1 MAKISL
7 AALPAMQAQR
17 LGPDRWALRHGDDI
31 TSWGEL
37 EQRSTRRAWALKAQG
52 VTDGDLVTL
61 SLINSNAFY
70 EFLFAIWKLGA
81 TPHIVSWRLP
91 QHELSGI
98 LELAR
103 PKLLIAS
110 NPEFASAFGSKRAE
124 FGRDDLRSDPLPDA
138 VSNPWKAMSSGGSTG
153 RPKIILAPQPNLF
166 DPEEPRLRL
175 PQDGVVLNPGPLY
188 HNAPMYLTMM
198 GMLRGNS
205 IVSMAKFDPEEA
217 LRLIARHRVSWVNFV
232 PTMMNRI
239 SRLPQA
245 VREKYD
251 VSSLETVWH
260 MAAPMPAT
268 LKEEWINWLGPDCI
282 WEFYGSTE
290 SIGNTTI
297 SGTEWLAHKGSV
309 GLPNNCRI
317 KVLNEAGDELPAGE
331 IGEIFFLPNTGPGST
346 YRYLGAEN
354 NKGPDGY
361 ESVGD
366 FGWKD
371 AEGYLY
377 IADRRTD
384 MFVSGG
390 ANIFPAEVENAL
402 MEHPGVEAAVVIG
415 LPDEEMGALV
425 HAIIKRSPNYVGLSE
440 MQLKDH
446 IRTRLAL
453 YKNPRSYEFVTED
466 LRDDAGKVR
475 RSAIRSARLSR
486 T

>member
-17 LGPDRWALRHGDDI
+17 LGPDRWALRHGDDVL
-31 TSWGEL
+31 SWGEL
-37 EQRSTRRAWALKAQG
+37 DRRSTQRAWAMKAHG
-52 VTDGDLVTL
+52 VTPSDLVTL
-61 SLINSNAFY
+61 SLTNSNAFY
-70 EFLFAIWKLGA
+70 EWLFAIWKAGA
-81 TPHIVSWRLP
+81 TPHVVSWRLP
-91 QHELSGI
+91 KHELSAI

-110 NPEFASAFGSKRAE
+110 NPEFESAFAAKPVT
-124 FGRDDLRSDPLPDA
+124 FGLDERLNDPLPEA
-138 VSNPWKAMSSGGSTG
+138 ISNPWKAMSSGGSTG

-175 PQDGVVLNPGPLY
+175 PQDGVILNPGPLY
-188 HNAPMYLTMM
+188 HNAPVYLTVM
-198 GMLRGNS
+198 GMLRGSS
-205 IVSMAKFDPEEA
+205 IVGMTKFEPEEA
-217 LRLIARHRVSWVNFV
+217 LRLISLYRVNWVNFV

-245 VREKYD
+245 IRERYD

-260 MAAPMPAT
+260 MAAPMPAA
-268 LKEEWINWLGPDCI
+268 LKEEWIAWLGPDRI

-290 SIGNTTI
+290 SIGSTTI
-297 SGTEWLAHKGSV
+297 SGTDWLAHRGSV

-317 KVLNEAGDELPAGE
+317 KVLDEAGDELPPGE

-346 YRYLGAEN
+346 YRYLGAQT
-354 NKGPDGY
+354 KPAAGGY

-371 AEGYLY
+371 EDGFLY

-384 MFVSGG
+384 MIVSGG
-390 ANIFPAEVENAL
+390 ANIFPAEIENAL

-415 LPDEEMGALV
+415 LPDEEMGALA
-425 HAIIKRSPNYVGLSE
+425 HAIVKPSPNFPALDE
-440 MQLKDH
+440 AQLKDH
-446 IRTRLAL
+446 VRERLAL

-475 RSAIRSARLSR
+475 RAAMRAARLAQM
-486 T
+486 